1 MTCRLFIDEVGN
13 NDLDGSKA
21 DDNVR
26 YLSLTA
32 VLTKRQSHDRTIQPH
47 WDQFRTDIFGPNGAA
62 LILHRRELVRKEA
75 DFVALRDPEVERR
88 FNDGLLHMLSTL
100 PYLVSTATIDKREHL
115 DRYTLWHNDPY
126 HYCLRCLVERYV
138 LWLRRHG
145 LTGDVAIEPRN
156 KNVDRRVKESFRRI
170 YDHGSD
176 TIPKGIIQQHL
187 TSHDIKFIQKKSN
200 VPAMQL
206 CDLIAHPSYRSM
218 KFERLGMPQPDD
230 FGEKIAKILLDKK
243 YARHP
248 KTLQIVGYGR
258 KWLP

>member
-32 VLTKRQSHDRTIQPH
+32 VLTKKLSHARTIQPR
-47 WDQFRTDIFGPNGAA
+47 WDQFRSEIFGVKGPS
-62 LILHRRELVRKEA
+62 LVLHRRELVRKEG
-75 DFVALRDPEVERR
+75 DFIALQNPEIERR
-88 FNDGLLHMLSTL
+88 YNEGLLQLLGTL
-100 PYLVSTATIDKREHL
+100 PYLVSTATIDKRVHL
-115 DRYTLWHNDPY
+115 ERYTLWHHDPY
-126 HYCLRCLVERYV
+126 HYCLRCLVERSV
-138 LWLRRHG
+138 LWLRRHN

-156 KNVDRRVKESFRRI
+156 RSVDRRVKESFRNL
-170 YDHGSD
+170 YDQGTENISKA
-176 TIPKGIIQQHL
+176 IFQRHL
-187 TSHDIKFIQKKSN
+187 TSHDIKFFQKNAN

-206 CDLIAHPSYRSM
+206 CDLVAHPSYRSM
-218 KFERLGMPQPDD
+218 KFENLQQVQPDD
-230 FGEKIAKILLDKK
+230 FGTKIAQILLDKK

-248 KTLQIVGYGR
+248 KTHEIVGYGR